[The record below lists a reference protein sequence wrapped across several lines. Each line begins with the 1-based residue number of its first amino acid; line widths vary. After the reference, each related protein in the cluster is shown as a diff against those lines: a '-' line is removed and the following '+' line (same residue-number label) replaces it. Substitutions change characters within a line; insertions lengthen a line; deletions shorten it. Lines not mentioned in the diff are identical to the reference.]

1 MLCKCLLFL
10 KVTHFTTSSEVP
22 GEKKQEKYFN
32 LVKYINIFKK
42 LISLMQSI

>member
-22 GEKKQEKYFN
+22 RGKKQEKYFN
-32 LVKYINIFKK
+32 LKHGETY
-42 LISLMQSI
+42 